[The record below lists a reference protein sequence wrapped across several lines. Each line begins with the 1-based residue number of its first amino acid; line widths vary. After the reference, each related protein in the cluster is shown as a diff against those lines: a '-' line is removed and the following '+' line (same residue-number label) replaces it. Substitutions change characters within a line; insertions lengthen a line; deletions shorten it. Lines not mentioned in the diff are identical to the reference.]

1 VTYPAP
7 LPGLVIR
14 YSFLWSREARGGA
27 TEGRKDRPCAIVV
40 AVPRDEH
47 GDMRVAVV
55 PITHTAPQD
64 PGTSIALP
72 VAVKTALGLDPEPS
86 WVCLDELNVFSW
98 PGYDLRSI
106 SGTNRIDYGP
116 LPQPLFEQIRRG
128 VVALNRARRAKRVD
142 RD

>member
-1 VTYPAP
+1 MTYPAP

-27 TEGRKDRPCAIVV
+27 TDGRKDRPCAIVV
-40 AVPRDEH
+40 AVPRDAH
-47 GDMRVAVV
+47 GDTRVAVV

-64 PGTSIALP
+64 LSTAIALP
-72 VAVKTALGLDPEPS
+72 AVVKTALGLDPEPS

-116 LPQPLFEQIRRG
+116 LPRRLFEQIRHG
-128 VVALNRARRAKRVD
+128 VVALNRARRIKQVD

>member
-14 YSFLWSREARGGA
+14 YGFLWSREARAGA

-40 AVPRDEH
+40 AVPRNQH
-47 GDMRVAVV
+47 GDTRVVVVPVTHAAPEDPSSAVV
-55 PITHTAPQD
+55 
-64 PGTSIALP
+64 LP
-72 VAVKTALGLDPEPS
+72 SAVKASLGLDAEPA
-86 WVCLDELNVFSW
+86 WVRLDELNVFSW

-106 SGTNRIDYGP
+106 AGADRIDYGA

-128 VVALNRARRAKRVD
+128 VIALHLARRARRVD